1 MRYSNVKLIFF
12 REVRDQLRDRRTMFT
27 IVVLPILLYPLLG
40 MSFLQVAQFMKR
52 HPTKVRVIG
61 AEDLPQTPPLLVPHE
76 NQEGLAFDEK
86 LCGSQ
91 EEAALLDVRV
101 QPRIALNEANEE
113 AVAAAARA
121 AISAGE
127 CDAVL
132 YFPVEF
138 ADRMR
143 AAKLADDEQAAAG
156 GPTDEGEL
164 DTAAAEPPDLPQP
177 LVYYDAAQDKSR
189 MAYDRVSAVLRAWRT
204 EMVRDRLD
212 QVRVSAATAEPFI
225 VERKDVARDA
235 QRRAAMWSRILP
247 FVVLIWALTGA
258 FYPAIDLCAGEKER
272 GTLETLLSSP
282 AMRGEIVWGKLLA
295 IMVFSM
301 ATSLLNLASMGITGT
316 LLIGQLQL
324 LDANAGGLHIGP
336 PPVAAMG
343 WLLVGL
349 VPISGLFS
357 ALALAIA
364 ALARSTKEGQYYLLP
379 LMLITMPLMILPM
392 LPAAELDLGSS
403 LIPVTGMLLLLRS
416 LMEGHFREAL
426 VFAAPVLAV
435 TFGCCLLA
443 IRWAVGQFNNE
454 SVLFRESERW
464 SLQLWLKHL
473 LRDREETPS
482 VSMAILCGVLLLV
495 IRFFTQFLVPPP
507 GSWTDFACT
516 TIVNLVALIATPAL
530 LMAVMLTLK
539 PRKSLLLALPRWS
552 AIPAAIALAFVIHP
566 VAMVLVRTVAEL
578 YPMSPE
584 TLRVVKPL
592 SDMISGAPLWSAL
605 LVIAVTPAICEEL
618 AFRGFILSGLRHMG
632 HKWGAI
638 LLSAVLFGIAH
649 GVLQQSLSAVA
660 LGVVLGFLAIQS
672 GSLFVCISFH
682 LVYNSLSLLISR
694 VTPEM
699 LETSPLLRLLFQ
711 PAGDGCI
718 YSTPVVAAGGVATI
732 FLLLWFRQLPHRMS
746 EEERLQ
752 RALDRQTLQAGAS

>member
-1 MRYSNVKLIFF
+1 MRLSNIKLIFF

-52 HPTKVRVIG
+52 HPTTVQVIG
-61 AEDLPQTPPLLVPHE
+61 AEDLPQAPPLLVP
-76 NQEGLAFDEK
+76 DEQTEALTFAES
-86 LCGSQ
+86 LCGTP
-91 EEAALLDVRV
+91 EDAALLDVAV
-101 QPRIALNEANEE
+101 QPRSEFSAADDQ

-121 AISAGE
+121 AIGSGE

-138 ADRMR
+138 AERLR
-143 AAKLADDEQAAAG
+143 QAQLAANEPEPEGDKEAAG
-156 GPTDEGEL
+156 DES
-164 DTAAAEPPDLPQP
+164 AEPAELPQP
-177 LVYYDAAQDKSR
+177 LVFFDAAQDKSR
-189 MAYDRVSAVLRAWRT
+189 MAHDRVAAVLRAWRT
-204 EMVRDRLD
+204 EMVRDQLD
-212 QVRVSAATAEPFI
+212 PEQASNAKVEPFI
-225 VERKDVARDA
+225 VERQDVARDA

-247 FVVLIWALTGA
+247 FIVLVWALTGA

-295 IMVFSM
+295 IMLFSM

-316 LLIGQLQL
+316 LLIGQLQI

-336 PPVAAMG
+336 PPLATMG
-343 WLLVGL
+343 WLLLGL
-349 VPISGLFS
+349 VPISALFS

-403 LIPVTGMLLLLRS
+403 LIPVTGMLLLLRA

-426 VFAAPVLAV
+426 VFALPVLAV
-435 TFGCCLLA
+435 TFGCCLLS
-443 IRWAVGQFNNE
+443 IRWAISQFKNE

-473 LRDREETPS
+473 LRDREATPS
-482 VSMAILCGVLLLV
+482 VSMAVLCGVLLLV

-507 GSWTDFACT
+507 GSWAEFAVST
-516 TIVNLVALIATPAL
+516 AVNLVAFIAAPAL

-539 PRKSLLLALPRWS
+539 PRKTLLLTVPSWS

-566 VAMVLVRTVAEL
+566 VAMVLVQTVARI
-578 YPMSPE
+578 YPMSPD
-584 TLRVVKPL
+584 TLKAVMPL
-592 SDMISGAPLWSAL
+592 HEMINGAPLWSAL
-605 LVIAVTPAICEEL
+605 LVIAAAPAICEEL

-638 LLSAVLFGIAH
+638 LLSAAFFGIAH
-649 GVLQQSLSAVA
+649 GLLQQSLSAVA
-660 LGVVLGFLAIQS
+660 LGLVLGFLATQS
-672 GSLFVCISFH
+672 GSLYTCISFH
-682 LVYNSLSLLISR
+682 FVYNSLSLLSCR
-694 VTPEM
+694 VTPQV
-699 LETSPLLRLLFQ
+699 LDTYPLLRLLFQ

-718 YSTPVVAAGGVATI
+718 YSTAAVAVGGVATI
-732 FLLLWFRQLPHRMS
+732 FLLLWFRQLPHRVS
-746 EEERLQ
+746 EEESLQ
-752 RALDRQTLQAGAS
+752 QTLNRQKLQAGTS